1 MNEFTFYLIG
11 ASIPIVLLLVGLMA
25 GRIIETRHLGNL
37 AMREEQLQEIGIS
50 NLDPANAEADVQV
63 IGYVDG
69 QAVIAADRFKT
80 FISAFRKLFGG
91 EIRSLVTVMSR
102 ARREAVLRMLEEA
115 QRLGADQVW
124 NMRIETSSISRA
136 EGSGQQ
142 QGIKAEVHAYG
153 TAVRLRRR

>member
-1 MNEFTFYLIG
+1 VSAFYLIG
-11 ASIPIVLLLVGLMA
+11 FVIPIALLIVGLSA
-25 GRIIETRHLGNL
+25 GRIIESAHLRDL
-37 AMREEQLQEIGIS
+37 DAREQKMSGIGIS
-50 NLDPANAEADVQV
+50 NLDPEASARDVQV

-80 FISAFRKLFGG
+80 MLSLFRKIFGG

-124 NMRIETSSISRA
+124 NMRIETSSISRP
-136 EGSGQQ
+136 EGAGQQ

-153 TAVRLRRR
+153 TAVRLRRP